1 MNIMR
6 EVVIASGARTAI
18 GSFGGSLKD
27 VPPTELGA
35 VTAREALRRAGI
47 SGDQVNHVVFA
58 QVMHTDASDPYI
70 SRVVGMRAG
79 IPENVP
85 ALTVNRLCGS
95 GLQAIV
101 TAAQFIRC
109 GDADVVLA
117 GGAESMSRVPY
128 WLTGA
133 RWGYRLGHAQTVDA
147 LLAALHDPFHACHMG
162 AATETLVK
170 RYGITREDQD
180 RFALESHR
188 RAARAREEGVFA
200 EEIVPVE
207 VRRGKE
213 TVLFAHDEHIRPDTS
228 LEKLSALPPVFQ
240 EGGTVTAG
248 NSSGINDGAASV
260 VVMGE
265 DVAQKLGIEPMARLV
280 SYGFGAVEP
289 LSFGIG
295 PVPAIRQALSRA
307 GLRLDDMD
315 VIELNEAFA
324 GQALAVMKELDMD
337 PERTNPHGGAVAL
350 GHPVGATGA
359 ILTVKALYDLR
370 HRKLRYALVT
380 MCIGGGQGIAA
391 IFERL

>member
-1 MNIMR
+1 MR
-6 EVVIASGARTAI
+6 EIVIASGARTAI

-27 VPPTELGA
+27 IPPTELGA
-35 VTAREALRRAGI
+35 TTAREALRRAGV
-47 SGDQVNHVVFA
+47 SGEQVDHVVFA

-70 SRVVGMRAG
+70 SRVVGMRSG

-101 TAAQFIRC
+101 TAAQLIRC
-109 GDADVVLA
+109 GDADIVLA

-162 AATETLVK
+162 AATEILVK

-188 RAARAREEGVFA
+188 RAAKAREEGVFT

-207 VRRGKE
+207 VKRGKE
-213 TVLFAHDEHIRPDTS
+213 VVLFNQDEHIRPDTS
-228 LEKLSALPPVFQ
+228 LEKLATLPPVFQ

-265 DVAQKLGIEPMARLV
+265 DVARKLGIEPMARLV

-295 PVPAIRQALSRA
+295 PVPAIKQALSRA
-307 GLRLDDMD
+307 GLRLDDID

-324 GQALAVMKELDMD
+324 GQALAVMKELEMD

-359 ILTVKALYDLR
+359 ILTVKALHDLR
-370 HRKLRYALVT
+370 RRKLRYALVT

-391 IFERL
+391 IFERI

>member
-1 MNIMR
+1 MMR
-6 EVVIASGARTAI
+6 EIVIASGARTAI

-27 VPPTELGA
+27 IPPTELGA
-35 VTAREALRRAGI
+35 ITAREALRRAGV
-47 SGDQVNHVVFA
+47 SGEQVDHVVFA

-70 SRVVGMRAG
+70 SRVVGMRSG
-79 IPENVP
+79 IPESVP

-101 TAAQFIRC
+101 TAAQLIRC
-109 GDADVVLA
+109 GDADIVLA

-162 AATETLVK
+162 AATEILVK

-188 RAARAREEGVFA
+188 RAAKAREEGVFT

-207 VRRGKE
+207 VKRGKE
-213 TVLFAHDEHIRPDTS
+213 VVLFNQDEHIRPDTS
-228 LEKLSALPPVFQ
+228 LEKLAALPPVFQ

-265 DVAQKLGIEPMARLV
+265 DVARKLGIEPMARLV

-295 PVPAIRQALSRA
+295 PVPAIKQALSRA
-307 GLRLDDMD
+307 GLRLDDID
-315 VIELNEAFA
+315 VMELNEAFA
-324 GQALAVMKELDMD
+324 GQALAVMKELEMD

-359 ILTVKALYDLR
+359 ILTVKALHDLR
-370 HRKLRYALVT
+370 RRKLRYALVT

-391 IFERL
+391 IFERI